1 MDTIFD
7 LVNSKAMAEYIVKI
21 QSNAI
26 PYLGEALFPNAK
38 KRGLRLDWIVGY
50 NSLPVAL
57 MPSAFDA
64 KPTLRDRL
72 MASEVSTKMPFF
84 RESMRIGEEDRQE
97 LLQFLED
104 AKNQYAIDTIM
115 RIFDD
120 ANALVEGA
128 KVQSERMRMSIL
140 VDGKIAIAAPNDS
153 GIMVQYNYDYDPEG
167 KWAAENKVVLSG
179 TNKWSDHENSH
190 PITDILNIKRKAANH
205 GVVLKKAI
213 LTTKTWMD
221 LVENKSIRMDMNV
234 LQGQNIIVTDTML
247 ETYLSTKTGIAFV
260 TYDKMYKDESKQDRA
275 YYPDNQVTFIPD
287 GTLGKTWY
295 GTTPEEAD
303 LMGGNKDADVNLVNT
318 GIALLTKKESVPVNI
333 MTVVSEIVLPSFERM
348 ADVYNLV
355 TA

>member
-1 MDTIFD
+1 MNTIFD
-7 LVNSKAMAEYIVKI
+7 LVNSTAMAEYIVKI

-50 NSLPVAL
+50 NSLPIAL

-64 KPTLRDRL
+64 KPTIRDRL
-72 MASEVSTKMPFF
+72 YATEISTKMPFF

-104 AKNQYAIDTIM
+104 NKNQYAYDTIM
-115 RIFDD
+115 KIFDD
-120 ANALVEGA
+120 ANNLVEGA
-128 KVQSERMRMSIL
+128 KVQSERERMSLL
-140 VDGKIAIAAPNDS
+140 VDGKISIAAPNES
-153 GIMVQYNYDYDPEG
+153 GIMVQYNYNYDPDG
-167 KWAAENKVVLSG
+167 KWAQENRVVLSG
-179 TNKWSDHENSH
+179 TNKWTDHENSH
-190 PITDILNIKRKAANH
+190 PITDIMNIKRKAANH
-205 GVVLKKAI
+205 GVVLKRAI

-221 LVENKSIRMDMNV
+221 LIENKSIKMDMNV
-234 LQGQNIIVTDTML
+234 TSGQNIILTDSML
-247 ETYLSTKTGIAFV
+247 ETYLVTKTGISFV
-260 TYDKMYKDESKQDRA
+260 TYDKMYKDEAKQDRQ
-275 YYPDNQVTFIPD
+275 YYPDNQITFIPD

-303 LMGGNKDADVNLVNT
+303 LMSGNKDADVTLVNT

-348 ADVYNLV
+348 ADVYNLI